1 MSEEP
6 EPEWKYRKRFPI
18 HDRMSEIIKLTIK
31 ATEQQLAA
39 DRRKLR
45 KLQYGS

>member
-1 MSEEP
+1 MSK
-6 EPEWKYRKRFPI
+6 PEWVYRDQLPI
-18 HDRMSEIIKLTIK
+18 HTRMSEIIRLTIK
-31 ATEQQLAA
+31 ATEQQLKA

>member
-1 MSEEP
+1 MS
-6 EPEWKYRKRFPI
+6 EPEWVYRNQLPI
-18 HDRMSEIIKLTIK
+18 YDRMGEIIRLTIK
-31 ATEQQLAA
+31 ATEQQLKA

>member
-1 MSEEP
+1 MSEP
-6 EPEWKYRKRFPI
+6 QPEWVYRRQLPI
-18 HDRMSEIIKLTIK
+18 HNRMAEIIKLTIQ
-31 ATEQQLAA
+31 ATEQQLKA